1 MRLDEKIKSKQISI
15 RATLGLTPSD
25 ITHFL
30 FQKDGDL
37 AEQKNKFLKM
47 DCYARH
53 MSHGNK
59 HLH

>member
-30 FQKDGDL
+30 FQKEGDL
-37 AEQKNKFLKM
+37 AEQKTSF
-47 DCYARH
+47 
-53 MSHGNK
+53 
-59 HLH
+59 